1 MKKKRVTTINQ
12 IKGLLNQYGL
22 SVSSIGLTLKAC
34 REIRQ
39 MALPEAIRSTIE
51 VHLRI
56 FEMISLEMKVL
67 VRAAEEKALMDCYR
81 KDYDLLRSVPGLGRL
96 GALALLF
103 EVGDWGRFPNE
114 KTVAAFFGLT
124 PSEYSSGQQ
133 EFRGRITGQGNPWLR
148 SLLIEASWRLI
159 AKDNEMKKTFL
170 RLAHQTG
177 SRKKAIVAIA
187 RKLIVRIRC
196 VMLSRKEY
204 ELPQAT

>member
-67 VRAAEEKALMDCYR
+67 VRAAEEKALAE
-81 KDYDLLRSVPGLGRL
+81 SQ
-96 GALALLF
+96 AA
-103 EVGDWGRFPNE
+103 E
-114 KTVAAFFGLT
+114 KVEDVSERVQT
-124 PSEYSSGQQ
+124 PVE
-133 EFRGRITGQGNPWLR
+133 ET
-148 SLLIEASWRLI
+148 
-159 AKDNEMKKTFL
+159 
-170 RLAHQTG
+170 
-177 SRKKAIVAIA
+177 
-187 RKLIVRIRC
+187 
-196 VMLSRKEY
+196 
-204 ELPQAT
+204 